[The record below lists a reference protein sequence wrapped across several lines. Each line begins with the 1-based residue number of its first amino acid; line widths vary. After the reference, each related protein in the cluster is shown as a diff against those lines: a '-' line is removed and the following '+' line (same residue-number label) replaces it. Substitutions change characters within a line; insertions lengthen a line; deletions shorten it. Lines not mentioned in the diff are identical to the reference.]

1 MIWQRVSFDF
11 CLSFVSRAGRCRKWM
26 EFQQIAGMVNCE
38 QPIRRSLPLSQKCTV
53 HKKFLGHTLC
63 QSVHCSVS
71 RGLLTCVR
79 TLGLHWVSY
88 FGLNLVQYS
97 QVYIGVPW
105 FAPISTGCSMHLLWS
120 STGVPWCRV
129 HWCIPGVHWKA
140 RNQFGARV
148 RATRPA
154 PQSPLLW
161 PHGHSCGTGQGGG
174 WGGPDPPHQDWGD
187 PHPTN
192 KTPSSCPT
200 VQWLQ
205 AGGPKIEEVLGPFWE
220 VQQVEG
226 GGPGRAEDVG
236 PGGAP
241 LHSGRLLLL
250 PSLGCG
256 KPSSGEIMI
265 MQEMQDY
272 FRQWNMKTIYFG
284 IFKIYMVVIISHY
297 WWSLVIMVIWD
308 YIILSWVQKP

>member
-1 MIWQRVSFDF
+1 MIWQIWDDLTKSLFWFLSLF
-11 CLSFVSRAGRCRKWM
+11 CLSGRPMQEVDGIPANCRNGELWAADPSISPF
-26 EFQQIAGMVNCE
+26 EPEVHSA
-38 QPIRRSLPLSQKCTV
+38 QKY
-53 HKKFLGHTLC
+53 F
-63 QSVHCSVS
+63 SVS
-71 RGLLTCVR
+71 VSALQCVTGVCWLVYVHLVSTGSHMYVGL
-79 TLGLHWVSY
+79 S
-88 FGLNLVQYS
+88 FNLVQYS

-174 WGGPDPPHQDWGD
+174 WGGPDPPFQDWGD

-192 KTPSSCPT
+192 KTPSSCPP

-205 AGGPKIEEVLGPFWE
+205 AGGPTIEEVLGPFWE

-284 IFKIYMVVIISHY
+284 IFNKIYGSNNY
-297 WWSLVIMVIWD
+297 
-308 YIILSWVQKP
+308 